1 MIMEGIQ
8 YNFSGKVAWRSPSN
22 IALVKY
28 WGKKQGQIPSN
39 PSLSMTLE
47 KAFTEM
53 VIEFGNKQNLSEVI
67 DLEFLFEGEKNPGFE
82 QKIYAFLSSLLPE
95 FPVLGNAKLKIHSWN
110 TFPHS
115 AGIASSASSMS
126 ALGLCLVS
134 LFERAGSKF
143 YSNSS
148 FYQEASR
155 ISRLASGSACRS
167 VYGGYAIWGKHTE
180 VPGSSDEFA
189 IPLLFEVHRS
199 FKDIHDAILL
209 VSSKEKSVSSRAGH
223 SLMNG
228 HPFAGSRYE
237 MANNN
242 ISSMIKALTSGDFDE
257 FVRITESEA
266 LTLHALM
273 MSSNPSF
280 ILMEPDTINI
290 VSAIRRFRHDTSIPV
305 CFTLDAGPNIHLLYP
320 GKDEKKVKEWIGS
333 ELLIYCQDSKWIDDR
348 IGKGPV
354 KIEN

>member
-8 YNFSGKVAWRSPSN
+8 YNFGGKIAWRSPAN

-47 KAFTEM
+47 KAYTEM
-53 VIEFGNKQNLSEVI
+53 VLEFGNKQNLSEVI

-82 QKIYAFLSSLLPE
+82 QKIYAFLSSLLHE
-95 FPVLGNAKLKIHSWN
+95 FPVLSDIRLKIHSRN

-134 LFERAGSKF
+134 LLVKAGSKF
-143 YSNSS
+143 YSNSL

-189 IPLLFEVHRS
+189 IPLLFDVHRS
-199 FKDIHDAILL
+199 FEDMHDAILL
-209 VSSKEKSVSSRAGH
+209 VSGKEKPVSSRAGH

-228 HPFAGSRYE
+228 HPFAVSRYE

-242 ISSMIKALTSGDFDE
+242 IASMIEALTSGDFDE

-280 ILMEPDTINI
+280 ILMEPNTINI
-290 VSAIRRFRHDTSIPV
+290 VSAIRRFRHETSIPV

-320 GKDEKKVKEWIGS
+320 GKDEKKVKEWIDN
-333 ELLIYCQDSKWIDDR
+333 ELLGYCQDSKWIDDR
-348 IGKGPV
+348 IGKGPA
-354 KIEN
+354 KIED